1 MVEKAQSQQPKIL
14 ILGTLSGGYAGADS
28 TGQSHLE
35 YPPNTYILPVRSPV
49 MFPSEFYI
57 RSFERGIDGII
68 VMYSGTD
75 SPYKVEA
82 DGTAKLINRAYQL
95 MKERGID
102 IRRLRLAAICTVCVK
117 PFLKE
122 VNQMNDLLKGIG
134 PVKDELAAR
143 ANAMRA
149 KAGVEQG
156 ESEAAHG

>member
-1 MVEKAQSQQPKIL
+1 MTQSQQPKIL
-14 ILGTLSGGYAGADS
+14 ILGTLSGGYADS

-35 YPPNTYILPVRSPV
+35 YPPNTYILPVMSPV
-49 MFPSEFYI
+49 MFPPEFYI
-57 RSFERGIDGII
+57 RAFERGIDGII

-82 DGTAKLINRAYQL
+82 DGTAKLINRAYAL

-122 VNQMNDLLKGIG
+122 VNQMNDLLRGIG
-134 PVKDELAAR
+134 FVKDELAAR
-143 ANAMRA
+143 ANALGE
-149 KAGVEQG
+149 KA
-156 ESEAAHG
+156 SHDRNEAAYG

>member
-1 MVEKAQSQQPKIL
+1 MAQLMQTQRPKIL
-14 ILGTLSGGYAGADS
+14 ILATLAGGYAGADS

-35 YPPNTYILPVRSPV
+35 YPANTFILPVMCPC
-49 MFPSEFYI
+49 MFPPEFFV
-57 RSFERGIDGII
+57 RAFEHGIDGII

-82 DGTAKLINRAYQL
+82 DGTAKLINNAYTL
-95 MKERGID
+95 MKERNIN

-134 PVKDELAAR
+134 FVKNEITSHA
-143 ANAMRA
+143 
-149 KAGVEQG
+149 VSTQG
-156 ESEAAHG
+156 AQV